1 MDPKTAVGGPKLIS
15 MTWTTM
21 AIKTPPPLMAKV
33 KKIFHFCETYPNIT
47 LCYALE
53 TPSPLTTKVIQI
65 FHFFVKPYNI
75 MQFATLYLY
84 HSYVVHIYLPK

>member
-33 KKIFHFCETYPNIT
+33 MKIFHFCETFPNIT

-53 TPSPLTTKVIQI
+53 TPPPLTAKVIQI
-65 FHFFVKPYNI
+65 FHFFCE
-75 MQFATLYLY
+75 TLLHYAIRHAVLQGQ
-84 HSYVVHIYLPK
+84 